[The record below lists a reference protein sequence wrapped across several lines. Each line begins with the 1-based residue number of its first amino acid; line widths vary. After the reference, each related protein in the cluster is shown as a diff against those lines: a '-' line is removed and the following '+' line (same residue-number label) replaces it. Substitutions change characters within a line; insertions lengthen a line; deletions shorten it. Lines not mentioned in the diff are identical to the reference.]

1 MCRPCS
7 VARCRASGGRAGA
20 IVASVDDAFI
30 AHEPSSD
37 LWTIGSRG
45 LELAIG
51 FGADHVLSLQRLSNP
66 VSGRTLNITP
76 GADVSLTAGG
86 GRTTDFDD
94 TLTEGISLAI
104 ASYKTFRDTIAI
116 ANATL
121 LSDQA
126 PVDES
131 AWEVV
136 QEVADATYDVRSIDA
151 GDLGSATG
159 AALMTDGIE
168 LVHAGGS
175 RAHILIL
182 QAPAASGAAARQ
194 PRH

>member
-1 MCRPCS
+1 MLA
-7 VARCRASGGRAGA
+7 VAHPAAA
-20 IVASVDDAFI
+20 QAPIVASVDGAFV

-51 FGADHVLSLQRLSNP
+51 FGADHVLSLQRLSDP

-136 QEVADATYDVRSIDA
+136 QEVADQGRSVVIFA
-151 GDLGSATG
+151 FKGDDT
-159 AALMTDGIE
+159 E
-168 LVHAGGS
+168 
-175 RAHILIL
+175 
-182 QAPAASGAAARQ
+182 APPA
-194 PRH
+194 PRS